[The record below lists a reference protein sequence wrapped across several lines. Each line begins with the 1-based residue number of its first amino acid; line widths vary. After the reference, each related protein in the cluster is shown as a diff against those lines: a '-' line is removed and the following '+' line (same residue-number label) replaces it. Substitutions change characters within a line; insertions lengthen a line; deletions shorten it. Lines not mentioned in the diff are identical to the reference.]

1 MEPHTKSLCPCP
13 FCGKET
19 LQVLTWPGHTEIKST
34 RSAVAKSRTIRRV
47 SDGFELLSEKCSN
60 CGKRASEIKRAW
72 KEGIEQTDQERRRK
86 RLEQLKQLGFSGI
99 QRG

>member
-1 MEPHTKSLCPCP
+1 MEPHTRSVHPCP

-34 RSAVAKSRTIRRV
+34 RSAVAKSKTIRRV
-47 SDGFELLSEKCSN
+47 SDGFELLSATCPN
-60 CGKRASEIKRAW
+60 CGKKASEIKRAW
-72 KEGIEQTDQERRRK
+72 KEGNEETNQERRRK
-86 RLEQLKQLGFSGI
+86 RLAQLKQLGFSGI